1 VLTLIAV
8 LGGGAAFA
16 HFENDQD
23 LSAWDAVWW
32 AITTVTTVGYGTPE
46 VTTDGGRIIAICLT
60 VTGVCF
66 VAVLTAAAAERF
78 VRPHREEKG
87 ASRNGSTTSLPAS
100 TRSNG
105 GQVARLSRPSLKA
118 YPGPRPAHRPA
129 MLAHPR
135 LRPKRWRPC
144 AGRA

>member
-16 HFENDQD
+16 HFEKDQD
-23 LSAWDAVWW
+23 LSAGDGVWW

-46 VTTDGGRIIAICLT
+46 VTTDGGRIIAICLM

-78 VRPHREEKG
+78 VRPRREEEG
-87 ASRNGSTTSLPAS
+87 RIEEA
-100 TRSNG
+100 G
-105 GQVARLSRPSLKA
+105 GEAQPPVP
-118 YPGPRPAHRPA
+118 
-129 MLAHPR
+129 
-135 LRPKRWRPC
+135 
-144 AGRA
+144 

>member
-1 VLTLIAV
+1 VKAGVLAGRVFSAEGVRDAAMLTLIAV

-23 LSAWDAVWW
+23 LSAWDGLWW

-46 VTTDGGRIIAICLT
+46 VTTDGGGIIAICLM

-78 VRPHREEKG
+78 VRSRREEEG
-87 ASRNGSTTSLPAS
+87 RIEERLDLII
-100 TRSNG
+100 
-105 GQVARLSRPSLKA
+105 ARLDQIER
-118 YPGPRPAHRPA
+118 R
-129 MLAHPR
+129 
-135 LRPKRWRPC
+135 
-144 AGRA
+144 AGGEAQPPVP